1 MSEAVETVQQD
12 TTSDAPDTTVEAVEE
27 VTKGNTPVEQQD
39 AVEDPSEAPKV
50 ITDKFLENFSL
61 DDLLGA
67 DFSNDDIMNTTH
79 RDLPNYQE
87 VLKHLPENGR
97 KLISNLRAMTT
108 RKTQEV
114 AEIKK
119 QLEQEREQLRLE
131 QQALYNGKF
140 AEDVKELAK
149 DPEVPHDVFTDDGI
163 NSKIKQEAAKMF
175 QQMMQPVQ
183 EDMYLKQRQMSLD
196 NFKRDNPD
204 LTTPTVRVEVAKL
217 LRDRPELKLEDA
229 YYITKAKMDRE
240 TLTKLQGEQIVK
252 KERANEAW
260 NKTSNGTAGKV
271 NGNPQFRDAWEAY
284 NWHKANG
291 TK

>member
-12 TTSDAPDTTVEAVEE
+12 TTSDASETTVEASNE
-27 VTKGNTPVEQQD
+27 VTNGNTPVEAKGTAQSQ
-39 AVEDPSEAPKV
+39 PEAPKV
-50 ITDKFLENFSL
+50 ISDKFLESFSL

-67 DFSNDDIMNTTH
+67 DFSNDDIMNSTH

-97 KLISNLRAMTT
+97 KLIANLRAMTT

-114 AEIKK
+114 AEMRK
-119 QLEQEREQLRLE
+119 QLELEREALMTE
-131 QQALYNGKF
+131 KNALYSGKF
-140 AEDVKELAK
+140 AENVKELAK
-149 DPEVPHDVFTDDGI
+149 EPEVPHDVFTDDGI
-163 NSKIKQEAAKMF
+163 NNKIKQEAAKLF
-175 QQMMQPVQ
+175 QQMIQPVQ
-183 EDMYLKQRQMSLD
+183 EDMFVKQRQLALD

-204 LTTPTVRVEVAKL
+204 LTEPTVRVQVAQL
-217 LRDRPELKLEDA
+217 LKSRPELKLEDA

-252 KERANEAW
+252 RERANEAW

-284 NWHKANG
+284 QYHKANG
-291 TK
+291 IS